1 MQRFLRHRLPHPEA
15 ILALV
20 LALVASASPA
30 GPVVLYDSGRTRA
43 LAPYLETVNVVSGA
57 TIRERL
63 EQGNR
68 TWLEGDGI
76 GLPVHTPEM
85 RSGALGQGEPSSE
98 VLQRLK
104 RLPQPIFL
112 VGSDSRSLSW
122 LSRHRRTLARHGA
135 IGYLVEAKSEEQ
147 VEAVRA
153 AGEGLTIVPASG
165 STLAPLLGLTYYPV
179 LLSARGIEQ

>member
-1 MQRFLRHRLPHPEA
+1 MQRFPQHYLPRLEA
-15 ILALV
+15 ALALV
-20 LALVASASPA
+20 LALLVGTAPA
-30 GPVVLYDSGRTRA
+30 GPVVLHDSGRTRE
-43 LAPYLETVNVVSGA
+43 LAPYLDAVNVVRGA

-63 EQGNR
+63 EQGN
-68 TWLEGDGI
+68 GAPPSANSI

-135 IGYLVEAKSEEQ
+135 IGYLVEAQTEEQ
-147 VEAVRA
+147 VQAVRA

-165 STLAPLLGLTYYPV
+165 STLVPLLSLTYYPV

>member
-1 MQRFLRHRLPHPEA
+1 MQRFLRHRLPRPED

-30 GPVVLYDSGRTRA
+30 GPVVLYDSGRTRS
-43 LAPYLETVNVVSGA
+43 LAPYLETVNVVHGSS
-57 TIRERL
+57 IRERL

-68 TWLEGDGI
+68 TWLEADGI

-104 RLPQPIFL
+104 RLRLIVF
-112 VGSDSRSLSW
+112 RST
-122 LSRHRRTLARHGA
+122 RRSSPDR
-135 IGYLVEAKSEEQ
+135 
-147 VEAVRA
+147 
-153 AGEGLTIVPASG
+153 
-165 STLAPLLGLTYYPV
+165 
-179 LLSARGIEQ
+179 